1 VANARASAGYNGWLA
16 VATEVLRRAGQRRWL
31 RRVVVAGLLAASLG
45 TLAYLLLANLEAL
58 RAAPWRLEPV
68 RLVAGLALMA
78 STVAIATLVWADL
91 SGQLGAGWNLRR
103 DARAYAYALAARRLP
118 GSFWHVVGRAVLYGQ
133 EGLGRRVGVLG
144 SALEAGLLIVTGAAL
159 FLALSPL
166 PRPVGPAAAVL
177 VVLGAPP
184 LFARLLPIVAPGSR
198 AWLPPIGR
206 LYRWVALD
214 LASWLLGMTGVFLL
228 FDALYPLD
236 PSMWRSVVLATTG
249 SILAASAVLVL
260 PGGLGLRELT
270 LVGLLGDQIS
280 PAVAAALALAF
291 RVTMSI
297 IEAVWALVVL
307 VLVRPRQ

>member
-16 VATEVLRRAGQRRWL
+16 SATELLRQAGQRTWV
-31 RRVVVAGLLAASLG
+31 RRIVVAALLAASLG
-45 TLAYLLLANLEAL
+45 TLAYLVLANLEAL
-58 RAAPWRLEPV
+58 RAAPWRLEPM
-68 RLVAGLALMA
+68 RLGAGVTLMA

-91 SGQLGAGWNLRR
+91 SGHLGAGWDLRR
-103 DARAYAYALAARRLP
+103 DVRAYAYALAARRLP

-133 EGLGRRVGVLG
+133 EGLGRRVGLLG
-144 SALEAGLLIVTGAAL
+144 SALEAGLLIVTGAAVL
-159 FLALSPL
+159 LALSPL
-166 PRPVGPAAAVL
+166 PPPVGPVAAALLVL
-177 VVLGAPP
+177 SAPL
-184 LFARLLPIVAPGSR
+184 LFGRLLPIVAPGSL
-198 AWLPPIGR
+198 AWLPPISR
-206 LYRWVALD
+206 LYRWMALD

-236 PSMWRSVVLATTG
+236 PGLWRSVVLATTG

-270 LVGLLGDQIS
+270 LVGLLGDQIP

-291 RVTMSI
+291 RVAMSI

-307 VLVRPRQ
+307 LLVKPRE

>member
-1 VANARASAGYNGWLA
+1 VANARASPGYNGWLGA
-16 VATEVLRRAGQRRWL
+16 ATELLRQAGQRPVV
-31 RRVVVAGLLAASLG
+31 RRAVVVALLAASSG
-45 TLAYLLLANLEAL
+45 TLAYLILTNLEAL

-68 RLVAGLALMA
+68 RLVAGLTLMA

-91 SGQLGAGWNLRR
+91 SGHLGAGWNLRR

-133 EGLGRRVGVLG
+133 EGLGRRVGLLG

-166 PRPVGPAAAVL
+166 PAPLGPTAAALLVL
-177 VVLGAPP
+177 SAPL
-184 LFARLLPIVAPGSR
+184 LFGRLLPIVAPGAR
-198 AWLPPIGR
+198 RWLPPVGR
-206 LYRWVALD
+206 LYRWMALD

-236 PSMWRSVVLATTG
+236 PSLWRGVVLATTG

-260 PGGLGLRELT
+260 PGGLGVRELT
-270 LVGLLGDQIS
+270 LVGLLGDQVP
-280 PAVAAALALAF
+280 PAVVAALALAF
-291 RVTMSI
+291 RVAMSI
-297 IEAVWALVVL
+297 IEAVWALLVL
-307 VLVRPRQ
+307 MLVRPRE